1 MVKIYYLQMNNDMI
15 GKLWRFFF
23 FSASAVTSTAIS
35 FCWSSYHSTVL
46 EWNIIYA
53 KVAFQRCSCFLQLP
67 GKKQVLAQ
75 TSISGWKFW
84 LHVTFFFPLVNNI
97 EFHKC
102 MYVTG
107 EFFSF
112 NLFVFFSRKNWGLGL
127 FKVFFSWVNLN
138 NFAAFLSILS
148 IFTKL
153 KEKIVF
159 HLAPTSAP
167 SIESPLWLSCQLT
180 TTWSQQGST
189 LVVFYHV
196 NLLLPPHAN

>member
-1 MVKIYYLQMNNDMI
+1 
-15 GKLWRFFF
+15 
-23 FSASAVTSTAIS
+23 
-35 FCWSSYHSTVL
+35 
-46 EWNIIYA
+46 
-53 KVAFQRCSCFLQLP
+53 
-67 GKKQVLAQ
+67 
-75 TSISGWKFW
+75 
-84 LHVTFFFPLVNNI
+84 
-97 EFHKC
+97 
-102 MYVTG
+102 
-107 EFFSF
+107 
-112 NLFVFFSRKNWGLGL
+112 L